1 MQKLLT
7 GEGQKDSEP
16 EHMLSHITSVMLDII
31 DKEHKYF
38 DSITTRT
45 DEFGR
50 GYANVSPGTVIH
62 SSVCLG
68 SHQYMLHYDFIAKD
82 KKVKVAYISQ
92 KMFQESLESV
102 NDAAIE

>member
-1 MQKLLT
+1 M
-7 GEGQKDSEP
+7 EGMEN
-16 EHMLSHITSVMLDII
+16 MISHVSSVMLDLI

-38 DSITTRT
+38 ESIVTRT
-45 DEFGR
+45 DQDGR
-50 GYANVSPGTVIH
+50 GVVNIGPGTAIH

-92 KMFQESLESV
+92 KMFQEG
-102 NDAAIE
+102 IK